1 MGTNGGR
8 IFISHK
14 HDDAAIAQAFGEFIR
29 TQSGN
34 RIQAHISSSSSF
46 ESPMGGRPLQDQLV
60 ASLSNSGCLI
70 LIYTRPDDNWS
81 YCMYECGFATRE
93 GIPVHIFQCGDSEP
107 PPLSHLVRYKTTI
120 LDDVKRFVSA
130 FLTQPDF
137 LRGQRDALTNYGKND
152 DQVQKAAA
160 DFFASL
166 QGAIARTD
174 GTKQEWIPWPL
185 IRLRVDRK
193 SIEAISGSPSSEE
206 HKIIAMKSLLEQKA
220 VVSSVT
226 PGFTHFI
233 GLSVSIGESFANVRE
248 SWLKVYHRRENEV
261 LYRTICVQMLAA
273 FEKQIIPL
281 QATYAKS
288 YLGRC
293 VLPVVSRTLSSV
305 NSEVE
310 EFDIMFYEIVDDPEE
325 EGLITEKKDE
335 LLIQIPQVP
344 AARCSSFPAGTTI
357 NGLRSSCLNSIFGVG
372 QKDWQWDNFCFQIME
387 RAARGPGAGGDV
399 GTLFEQLPDLV
410 FDSIRYRSPQ
420 PIFSVLR
427 SIENGRQ
434 YQPVIERIVVFNNE
448 VEVRIKFVLCS
459 VPDIRGIKNSPIRR
473 LMTALTLANRFRW
486 EIIEVFGDEDEMSAA
501 IGEIGGDV
509 DKLLGQILERM
520 NYMEKEALERGVY
533 DRENLPLDFGSRGSP
548 EYSRVYYMFDYWE
561 RVRKEL
567 EAAIKAGDV
576 HTVSE
581 KMRGMKP
588 INREFVGLALR
599 ALESKV

>member
-1 MGTNGGR
+1 M
-8 IFISHK
+8 
-14 HDDAAIAQAFGEFIR
+14 
-29 TQSGN
+29 
-34 RIQAHISSSSSF
+34 
-46 ESPMGGRPLQDQLV
+46 
-60 ASLSNSGCLI
+60 
-70 LIYTRPDDNWS
+70 
-81 YCMYECGFATRE
+81 
-93 GIPVHIFQCGDSEP
+93 
-107 PPLSHLVRYKTTI
+107 
-120 LDDVKRFVSA
+120 
-130 FLTQPDF
+130 
-137 LRGQRDALTNYGKND
+137 
-152 DQVQKAAA
+152 
-160 DFFASL
+160 
-166 QGAIARTD
+166 
-174 GTKQEWIPWPL
+174 
-185 IRLRVDRK
+185 
-193 SIEAISGSPSSEE
+193 
-206 HKIIAMKSLLEQKA
+206 
-220 VVSSVT
+220 
-226 PGFTHFI
+226 
-233 GLSVSIGESFANVRE
+233 
-248 SWLKVYHRRENEV
+248 
-261 LYRTICVQMLAA
+261 
-273 FEKQIIPL
+273 
-281 QATYAKS
+281 
-288 YLGRC
+288 
-293 VLPVVSRTLSSV
+293 
-305 NSEVE
+305 
-310 EFDIMFYEIVDDPEE
+310 
-325 EGLITEKKDE
+325 
-335 LLIQIPQVP
+335 
-344 AARCSSFPAGTTI
+344 
-357 NGLRSSCLNSIFGVG
+357 
-372 QKDWQWDNFCFQIME
+372 
-387 RAARGPGAGGDV
+387 
-399 GTLFEQLPDLV
+399 FEQLPDLV

-434 YQPVIERIVVFNNE
+434 YQPVIERIVIFNNE